1 MTERTGSI
9 TVNDLLKAI
18 TPETFQELGLQDL
31 NFSLGFEIASKMP
44 LGKRLTMLNRE
55 DLRKLGQLT
64 GLRNADEIVFDTAE
78 GEAGLGFPYPYASR
92 IAPGDT
98 WFSYLKQF
106 NGHLKVHT
114 VNIEPETKNDDWQLL
129 IVEGVTDVF
138 ARKYV
143 EGEGQ
148 EETVKEFRRAIEA
161 KDSTKARELLSLVYQ
176 KLDKAAKRNIIHQN
190 TAARKKSRLSRLAAK
205 L

>member
-1 MTERTGSI
+1 MLATMTERTGSI

-18 TPETFQELGLQDL
+18 TPETFQELGLKDL
-31 NFSLGFEIASKMP
+31 NFSLGFEIASKIP
-44 LGKRLTMLNRE
+44 LGNRLTMLNRE

-64 GLRNADEIVFDTAE
+64 GLHDADEIVFDTAE
-78 GEAGLGFPYPYASR
+78 EEAGLGFPYPYASR
-92 IAPGDT
+92 ITPGDT

-148 EETVKEFRRAIEA
+148 EETVKEFDILFGWVSRQELAELEDHCKKAWALDA
-161 KDSTKARELLSLVYQ
+161 KIYEGVSF
-176 KLDKAAKRNIIHQN
+176 
-190 TAARKKSRLSRLAAK
+190 
-205 L
+205 